1 MAETSIPLAAGPI
14 PGATYSCELLT
25 VTESGMKVSADSG
38 SYYPVTMPQVE
49 EGRRSTNSPVYPLS
63 TQMCRKK

>member
-1 MAETSIPLAAGPI
+1 VTHMCMAETSIPLAAGPI

-25 VTESGMKVSADSG
+25 VTESGMKVSADSC

-49 EGRRSTNSPVYPLS
+49 EGRLEVHAAATPL
-63 TQMCRKK
+63 R